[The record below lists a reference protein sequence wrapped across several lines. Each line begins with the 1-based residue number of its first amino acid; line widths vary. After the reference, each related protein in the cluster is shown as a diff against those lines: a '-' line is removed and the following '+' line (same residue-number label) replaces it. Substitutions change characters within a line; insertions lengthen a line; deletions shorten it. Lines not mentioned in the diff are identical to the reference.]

1 MAREPRKP
9 DEYIVHIMLEGGHRV
24 QTRFLTIEEAT
35 NWYANR
41 FERKSGDE
49 DMMEIPLR
57 NIGNNKNE
65 MLLLRPKR
73 VIAIHIEPVFASS
86 VEMFA

>member
-9 DEYIVHIMLEGGHRV
+9 DEYIVHLMMEGGHTI
-24 QTRFLTIEEAT
+24 QTRFATIDEAT
-35 NWYANR
+35 NWYATR
-41 FERKSGDE
+41 FERKSAD
-49 DMMEIPLR
+49 DDLLEIPIR
-57 NIGNNKNE
+57 TVGTGRNE
-65 MLLLRPKR
+65 MILVRPKR

>member
-9 DEYIVHIMLEGGHRV
+9 DEYIVHIMLEGGHKI
-24 QTRFLTIEEAT
+24 QTRFATIEEAT
-35 NWYANR
+35 GWYANR

-57 NIGNNKNE
+57 NLGGKNE
-65 MLLLRPKR
+65 MILLRPKR